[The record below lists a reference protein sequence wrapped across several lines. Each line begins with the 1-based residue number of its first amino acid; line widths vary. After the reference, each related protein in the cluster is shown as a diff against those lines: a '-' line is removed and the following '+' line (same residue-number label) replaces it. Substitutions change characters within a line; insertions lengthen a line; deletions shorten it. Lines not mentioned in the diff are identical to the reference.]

1 MTAISEADEEVIK
14 VLEQEMASIM
24 KYVIDRAGKPAPYY
38 WEVPAHF
45 VVPSAY
51 FPMPEID
58 TGGETFL
65 TYYMDYAWYIK
76 LFHRKKEEA
85 YQLGHAVL
93 TAIRAARN
101 LIPMIA
107 EDGSEIEESWVRVN
121 DPKLKML
128 DDGAAQLTINWRS
141 RKPYNDTAVGAQ
153 RSQTFYVDVFMKSGK
168 EISDAYAEALERYAV
183 PLNSNGGEPE

>member
-1 MTAISEADEEVIK
+1 MAADKEVIQ
-14 VLEQEMASIM
+14 VLELEQEIASIM

-45 VVPSAY
+45 AVPSAY

-76 LFHRKKEEA
+76 IFHRTKEGA
-85 YQLGHAVL
+85 YALGLAVV

-101 LIPMIA
+101 LVPLIA
-107 EDGSEIEESWVRVN
+107 EDGSEVEESWVRLN
-121 DPKLKML
+121 DPKLKIL
-128 DDGAAQLTINWRS
+128 DDGAAQLTITWRS
-141 RKPYNDTAVGAQ
+141 RRPHILHEKIIMPLLVTVGGI
-153 RSQTFYVDVFMKSGK
+153 FM
-168 EISDAYAEALERYAV
+168 V
-183 PLNSNGGEPE
+183 PSSST

>member
-1 MTAISEADEEVIK
+1 MLE
-14 VLEQEMASIM
+14 LEQEIASIM

-45 VVPSAY
+45 AVPSAY

-76 LFHRKKEEA
+76 IFHRTKEGA
-85 YQLGHAVL
+85 YALGLAVV

-101 LIPMIA
+101 LVPLIA
-107 EDGSEIEESWVRVN
+107 EDGSEVEESWVRLN
-121 DPKLKML
+121 DPKLKIL
-128 DDGAAQLTINWRS
+128 DDGAAQLTITWRS
-141 RKPYNDTAVGAQ
+141 RRAYNDTAAGAQ
-153 RSQTFYVDVFMKSGK
+153 RSQSFYVDVFMKSGK
-168 EISDAYAEALERYAV
+168 EISDAYAEALERYAI
-183 PLNSNGGEPE
+183 PLNSNGAKPE